1 MISPRSLFESR
12 VMAKWALIILGF
24 AAGIAVAQTAPQ
36 PSQTHAT
43 MGVSVIVVD
52 PKTPP
57 PKPDGK

>member
-1 MISPRSLFESR
+1 
-12 VMAKWALIILGF
+12 MAKWAIIILGF
-24 AAGIAVAQTAPQ
+24 AAGIAVAQTATQ
-36 PSQTHAT
+36 PAQAPVRAT